1 MEGPWKKAHN
11 NRGNRMTIKTFETD
25 FAGKKLTIEYGRM
38 AHQAGAAV
46 TARMGDTVV
55 LASATMSKSGRKGM
69 DFFPLMVDYEER
81 YYAKGLI
88 KGPRYM
94 KREGRPSSE
103 AVLTGRM
110 IDRGLRP
117 LFPEG
122 LRNEVQIICMP
133 LSLDDENRPD
143 VVAMLGA
150 CAAIHLSNIPFDG
163 PMAGCRVGMVTG
175 DMIVNP
181 TLEELEF
188 SELQLVLMGDG
199 ERVTMVECDAREL
212 DDATTL
218 EAFKVGMKAMGPIAK
233 FFDEIRKEIGKEKTP
248 MDQLEFRGNLSDED
262 NDNIKKIK
270 TALKPSLK
278 KYLFNQPK
286 GSKGARFRALEELE
300 DKVVEK
306 LKKKIATKDRDEEA
320 TEVYLKGLLKHFFH
334 DYIEEQVTLSIL
346 DSDLRVDGRKLDQI
360 RDLSSEVGILP
371 RTHGSGLFARGET
384 QILSVVTLGSPRDD
398 LSIETME
405 NEGSKKYFH
414 HYNFL
419 PFCVGE
425 VKPLR
430 GAGRREIGHG
440 ALAEKALKPVLPS
453 TADFPYTIRV
463 VSEVMGSNG
472 SSSMGSTCGSTLA
485 LMDAGIPIKA
495 PVAGIAMGLA
505 SDGKRWK
512 VLTDLQDLE
521 DGPGG
526 MDFKFTSTRD
536 GITAIQMDTKTRG
549 LSIETIEATFPQM
562 RKAINEI
569 LDVMGK
575 AIPEVR
581 PELSTYAPRMIHMMI
596 DPEKIGEVIGPGGKV
611 IRGMCDELGVDIDVS
626 DDGTILITSVNADS
640 AHKAE
645 EKIQGIVKVV
655 EVGEVYEDAEVV
667 KIMPYGAFIRLTP
680 STDAML
686 HVSELKWERV
696 EKVTDVVNL
705 GDHVTVKVI
714 GVERGKV
721 DVSLRALTPMP
732 EGYKRPTRDS
742 RGGSSRRPPSR
753 GGSRGP
759 PRRPSPRR

>member
-1 MEGPWKKAHN
+1 
-11 NRGNRMTIKTFETD
+11 MTIKTFETD
-25 FAGKKLTIEYGRM
+25 FAGKKLIIEYGRM

-55 LASATMSKSGRKGM
+55 LASATMSRSGREGM

-103 AVLTGRM
+103 AVLIGRM

-117 LFPEG
+117 LFPDG
-122 LRNEVQIICMP
+122 LRNEVQVICLP
-133 LSLDDENRPD
+133 LSLDEENRPD

-150 CAAIHLSNIPFDG
+150 CAALHISNIPFNG
-163 PMAGCRVGMVTG
+163 PIAGCRIGMVTG
-175 DMIVNP
+175 DMIINP
-181 TLEELEF
+181 TVEELEY
-188 SELQLVLMGDG
+188 SELQLTLMGDG
-199 ERVTMVECDAREL
+199 ERVTMVECEAREL
-212 DDATTL
+212 DDETTI
-218 EAFKVGMKAMGPIAK
+218 EAFRVGMEALGPIAK
-233 FFDEIRKEIGKEKTP
+233 FFDDIRKEIGIEKTP
-248 MDQLEFRGNLSDED
+248 ADQLQFRGGLTEEDED
-262 NDNIKKIK
+262 VIKKMK
-270 TALKPSLK
+270 AALKPSLK
-278 KYLFNQPK
+278 KYLFDKPIGTK
-286 GSKGARFRALEELE
+286 GERFRTLEELE
-300 DKVVEK
+300 DKVVDK
-306 LKKKIATKDRDEEA
+306 LKKKLTTKDRDEEA
-320 TEVYLKGLLKHFFH
+320 TENYLRGLLDHFFH
-334 DYIEEQVTLSIL
+334 EYIEEEVTLSIL
-346 DSDLRVDGRKLDQI
+346 DSDLRVDGRKLDEI
-360 RDLSSEVGILP
+360 RPLSAEVGVIP

-384 QILSVVTLGSPRDD
+384 QILTIVTLGSPRDD

-419 PFCVGE
+419 PYCVGE

-453 TADFPYTIRV
+453 TADFPYTTRV

-472 SSSMGSTCGSTLA
+472 SSSMASTCGSTLA
-485 LMDAGIPIKA
+485 LMDAGIPISS

-526 MDFKFTSTRD
+526 MDFKFTSTRN
-536 GITAIQMDTKTRG
+536 GITAVQMDTKTRG
-549 LSIETIEATFPQM
+549 LSKEMIEATFPQM

-569 LDVMGK
+569 LDVMEK
-575 AIPEVR
+575 AIPEPR
-581 PELSTYAPRMIHMMI
+581 SELSPYAPRMIHMMI

-626 DDGTILITSVNADS
+626 DDGTVLITSVDAEA
-640 AHKAE
+640 AHQAE
-645 EKIQGIVKVV
+645 ERIRGIVKVV
-655 EVGEVYEDAEVV
+655 EVGEVYEDVEVV
-667 KIMPYGAFIRLTP
+667 KIMPYGAFVRLTP

-705 GDHVTVKVI
+705 GDRLTVKVI
-714 GVERGKV
+714 EIERGKV
-721 DVSLRALTPMP
+721 DVSLKALTPMP
-732 EGYKRPTRDS
+732 EGYRRD
-742 RGGSSRRPPSR
+742 RQ
-753 GGSRGP
+753 SRGP
-759 PRRPSPRR
+759 PRRPQGKGGSRNQSRRKPQRR